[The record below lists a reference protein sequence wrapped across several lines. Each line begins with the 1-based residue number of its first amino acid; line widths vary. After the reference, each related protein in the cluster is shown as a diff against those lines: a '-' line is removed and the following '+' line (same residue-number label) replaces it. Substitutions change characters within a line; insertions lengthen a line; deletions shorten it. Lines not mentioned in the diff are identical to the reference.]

1 MKRRI
6 SRFLAGAMVAGLV
19 VSAPIAAFADETASS
34 EEVITDA
41 SSQAASEADTE
52 TKAAEESNAA
62 TEAAETGAA
71 ETKAETDGDAK
82 DGSDTTTT
90 GTEPASGEGNDTV
103 GATAPVAGEKDDT
116 DAPKATKEITAH
128 VRVEGIDKMLYNSD
142 VTVKVAEGEKAT
154 AKSVL
159 MAADEQSDA
168 LTIVGADANYITEV
182 NGVKA
187 ATYGGWDGWMYQV
200 NGTAAP
206 VGIDAYEI
214 AAGDSIV
221 LYYSDEYGIG
231 MDYPVMNTEK
241 IAEKKISFT
250 STKTTYDAEG
260 KASTAEVKVAD
271 MDVTIAGETFKTDA
285 NGEIT
290 LSDTAMKALPAEI
303 SIAKYAANGCPLVLR
318 YAPGTKVDAP
328 AAATPTGDATPFAWL
343 FVVAAG
349 AATVMAATRK
359 KEQVR

>member
-1 MKRRI
+1 MKKSI
-6 SRFLAGAMVAGLV
+6 SRFLASALAAGLV
-19 VSAPIAAFADETASS
+19 LSAPIAAFADDATTA
-34 EEVITDA
+34 
-41 SSQAASEADTE
+41 AASEAFEASSAGADDTE
-52 TKAAEESNAA
+52 ASKE
-62 TEAAETGAA
+62 GDV
-71 ETKAETDGDAK
+71 ETKPAEGQNE
-82 DGSDTTTT
+82 GGDTTTT
-90 GTEPASGEGNDTV
+90 GTVPADDGNDVV
-103 GATAPVAGEKDDT
+103 GAPAPAEGEKDDT
-116 DAPKATKEITAH
+116 DAPKATTEITAH
-128 VRVEGIDKMLYNSD
+128 VRIEGIDKMLYNSD

-159 MAADEQSDA
+159 MAADEQSEE

-241 IAEKKISFT
+241 LAEKKISFT

-271 MDVTIAGETFKTDA
+271 MNVTIAGETFKTDA

-290 LSDTAMKALPAEI
+290 LSDAAMKALPAEI
-303 SIAKYAANGCPLVLR
+303 SIAKYAENGCPLVLR
-318 YAPGTKVDAP
+318 YAPGTKVEAP
-328 AAATPTGDATPFAWL
+328 ATASPAGDATPVAWL
-343 FVVAAG
+343 FVLAAG
-349 AATVMAATRK
+349 AATAATVTRK
-359 KEQVR
+359 KNQA

>member
-1 MKRRI
+1 MIMKKRI
-6 SRFLAGAMVAGLV
+6 TRFMASALAAGLV
-19 VSAPIAAFADETASS
+19 LSAPLTAFADDEPTT
-34 EEVITDA
+34 V
-41 SSQAASEADTE
+41 ASEASEASSSGSDE
-52 TKAAEESNAA
+52 QDPAAGA
-62 TEAAETGAA
+62 TQDVDA
-71 ETKAETDGDAK
+71 ETKSADDTEGEADPA
-82 DGSDTTTT
+82 GSTTTT
-90 GTEPASGEGNDTV
+90 GTTGDTEEGDGSDVVGAPAPATGEGD
-103 GATAPVAGEKDDT
+103 GADVATT
-116 DAPKATKEITAH
+116 DLTAH

-142 VTVKVAEGEKAT
+142 VTVKVKEGEKAT

-159 MAADEQSDA
+159 MAADEQSDE

-200 NGTAAP
+200 NGVAAP

-241 IAEKKISFT
+241 LADKVLSFT

-260 KASTAEVKVAD
+260 KASTQEVKVAD
-271 MDVTIAGETFKTDA
+271 MTVTIAGETFKTDA

-290 LSDTAMKALPAEI
+290 LTDTAMNALPAEI
-303 SIAKYAANGCPLVLR
+303 TISKYAENGCPLVLR

-328 AAATPTGDATPFAWL
+328 ATKAGDTTPVAWL

-349 AATVMAATRK
+349 AAVLAVATRK

>member
-1 MKRRI
+1 MIMKKRI
-6 SRFLAGAMVAGLV
+6 TRFMASALAAGLV
-19 VSAPIAAFADETASS
+19 LSAPLTAFADDEPTT
-34 EEVITDA
+34 V
-41 SSQAASEADTE
+41 ASEASEASSAGADE
-52 TKAAEESNAA
+52 QDPAAGA
-62 TEAAETGAA
+62 TQDDA
-71 ETKAETDGDAK
+71 ETKSVDATEGAAGS
-82 DGSDTTTT
+82 DGSTTTT
-90 GTEPASGEGNDTV
+90 GTTGDTEEGDGSDVV
-103 GATAPVAGEKDDT
+103 GAPAPATGETDGAAVATT
-116 DAPKATKEITAH
+116 DLTAH
-128 VRVEGIDKMLYNSD
+128 VRIEGIDKMLYNSD
-142 VTVKVAEGEKAT
+142 VTVKVKEGEKAT

-200 NGTAAP
+200 NGVAAP

-241 IAEKKISFT
+241 LADKVLSFT

-260 KASTAEVKVAD
+260 KASTQEVKVAD
-271 MDVTIAGETFKTDA
+271 MNVTIAGETFKTDA

-290 LSDTAMKALPAEI
+290 LSDAAMKALPAEI
-303 SIAKYAANGCPLVLR
+303 SISKYAENGCPLVLR

-328 AAATPTGDATPFAWL
+328 ATKAGDTTPVAWL

-349 AATVMAATRK
+349 AAVLAVATRK

>member
-1 MKRRI
+1 MIMKKRI
-6 SRFLAGAMVAGLV
+6 ARFMASALAAGLV
-19 VSAPIAAFADETASS
+19 LSAPLTAFADDEATTVASEVSEASS
-34 EEVITDA
+34 ADA
-41 SSQAASEADTE
+41 EGQDPAAGANDAGDVE
-52 TKAAEESNAA
+52 TKPAEAQEGDPVSDGS
-62 TEAAETGAA
+62 TITTGTTG
-71 ETKAETDGDAK
+71 EQEE
-82 DGSDTTTT
+82 DGSD
-90 GTEPASGEGNDTV
+90 NV
-103 GATAPVAGEKDDT
+103 GAAAPAAGESDDT
-116 DAPKATKEITAH
+116 NAPAAATTELTAH

-142 VTVKVAEGEKAT
+142 VTVKVKEGEKAT

-159 MAADEQSDA
+159 MAADEQSDE

-200 NGTAAP
+200 NGVAAP

-241 IAEKKISFT
+241 LADKVLSFT

-260 KASTAEVKVAD
+260 KASTQEVKVAD
-271 MDVTIAGETFKTDA
+271 MTVTIAGETFKTDA

-290 LSDTAMKALPAEI
+290 LSDTAMNALPAEI
-303 SIAKYAANGCPLVLR
+303 TISKYAENGCPLVLR

-328 AAATPTGDATPFAWL
+328 ATKAGDTTPVAWL

-349 AATVMAATRK
+349 AAVLAVATRK